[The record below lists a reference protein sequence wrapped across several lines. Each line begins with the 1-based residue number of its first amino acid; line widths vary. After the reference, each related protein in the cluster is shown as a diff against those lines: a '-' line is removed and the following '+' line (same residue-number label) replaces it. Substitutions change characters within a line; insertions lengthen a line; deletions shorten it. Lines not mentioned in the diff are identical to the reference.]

1 MDEEQIS
8 ELKEMIKLSRKREL
22 NFAMCLGKTHKELV
36 FLLHRIRSQEVL
48 MRKARKVEGALP
60 AKYTIGTVKTKGRK
74 MMMTCSVEPPPGSAR
89 VLRRFFIWAD
99 MPMKIILLDESGG
112 VVEEDGDD
120 EEDDAPKP
128 SRAGKPRDRSEASD
142 GARTPKPDS
151 FEELEKA
158 SSNRIGEQG
167 VSQAMGKWRKA
178 RRAVG
183 PKIVAYSKGRTPDAA
198 GIGQSWDTAL
208 KLGDKQNKPVEAYR
222 MLERIVSR
230 IKSANGRADET
241 DAGAAV
247 SASKSKQMAEFKAL
261 ARKMRRRIEAGAS
274 PELRKAFVDSVKLA
288 QRGDP
293 EGATELLEGAARSAA
308 LR

>member
-1 MDEEQIS
+1 MEDEQIS

-36 FLLHRIRSQEVL
+36 FLMHRIRSQEVL
-48 MRKARKVEGALP
+48 MRKARKVDGALP

-74 MMMTCSVEPPPGSAR
+74 LMMTCSVEPPPGSAR
-89 VLRRFFIWAD
+89 ILRRFFIWAD

-112 VVEEDGDD
+112 VVEEDGED
-120 EEDDAPKP
+120 EDEAQEKP
-128 SRAGKPRDRSEASD
+128 TRTRDRASD
-142 GARTPKPDS
+142 SEQQGGARKQDD
-151 FEELEKA
+151 FKELDKA
-158 SSNRIGEQG
+158 TTGRVSEQG

-198 GIGQSWDTAL
+198 GIGQSWDRAL
-208 KLGDKQNKPVEAYR
+208 KLGDKQNNPVEAYR

-230 IKSANGRADET
+230 IKAANGKADE
-241 DAGAAV
+241 DPV
-247 SASKSKQMAEFKAL
+247 SADAPSKAAQMAEFKAF
-261 ARKMRRRIEAGAS
+261 ARKIRRRIEAGAA
-274 PELRKAFVDSVKLA
+274 PELRRAFFDSVKLA

-293 EGATELLEGAARSAA
+293 IGAKELLESAARSDA